1 MNFNTPGDVVAWA
14 DKAAIDSMK
23 RHLEHGHD
31 LNVFSTEGARNDW
44 QRGYDNEPPRS
55 FELTKDYDTAYQR
68 GKAIRK
74 LVDSK
79 QLEIYNV

>member
-1 MNFNTPGDVVAWA
+1 MHFTTPQTVIEWA
-14 DKAAIDSMK
+14 DNAAIDTMK

-44 QRGYDNEPPRS
+44 QRGFENAPPRA
-55 FELTKDYDTAYQR
+55 FEVTQDYDTAYQR

-74 LVDSK
+74 LMDSK
-79 QLEIYNV
+79 I

>member
-1 MNFNTPGDVVAWA
+1 MRFNTPLEIVAWA
-14 DKAAIDSMK
+14 DNAAIDTMK

-44 QRGYDNEPPRS
+44 QRGFDNAPPRS
-55 FELTKDYDTAYQR
+55 FEVTQDYDAAYQR

-74 LVDSK
+74 LMDSK
-79 QLEIYNV
+79 I

>member
-1 MNFNTPGDVVAWA
+1 MRFNTPLEIVAWA
-14 DKAAIDSMK
+14 DNAAIDSMK

-44 QRGYDNEPPRS
+44 QRGFDNAPPRS
-55 FELTKDYDTAYQR
+55 FEVIQDYDTAYQR

-74 LVDSK
+74 LIDSK
-79 QLEIYNV
+79 I

>member
-1 MNFNTPGDVVAWA
+1 MRFNTPLEIVAWA
-14 DKAAIDSMK
+14 DNAAIDSMK

-44 QRGYDNEPPRS
+44 QRGFENAPPRS
-55 FELTKDYDTAYQR
+55 FEVTQDYDTAYQR

-74 LVDSK
+74 LMDSK
-79 QLEIYNV
+79 I

>member
-1 MNFNTPGDVVAWA
+1 MRFNTPLEIVAWA
-14 DKAAIDSMK
+14 DNAAIDTMK

-44 QRGYDNEPPRS
+44 QRGFDNAPPRS
-55 FELTKDYDTAYQR
+55 FEVTQDYDTAYQR

-74 LVDSK
+74 LMDSK
-79 QLEIYNV
+79 I

>member
-1 MNFNTPGDVVAWA
+1 MRFNTPLEIVAWA
-14 DKAAIDSMK
+14 DNAAIDTMK

-44 QRGYDNEPPRS
+44 QRGFENASPRS
-55 FELTKDYDTAYQR
+55 FEVTQDYDTAYQR

-74 LVDSK
+74 LMDSK
-79 QLEIYNV
+79 I

>member
-1 MNFNTPGDVVAWA
+1 MRFNTPLEIVAWA
-14 DKAAIDSMK
+14 DNAAIDTMK

-44 QRGYDNEPPRS
+44 QRGFDNAPPRS
-55 FELTKDYDTAYQR
+55 FEVTQDYDTAYQR

-74 LVDSK
+74 LMDSK
-79 QLEIYNV
+79 L